1 MESIRAPVHFDY
13 RFALRMNI
21 RYLAKGPRQAV
32 YFDVFLKIEVQNLTF
47 LQDCYNKSKF
57 FPMFV
62 LKGNKI

>member
-1 MESIRAPVHFDY
+1 MY
-13 RFALRMNI
+13 RCYGVF
-21 RYLAKGPRQAV
+21 
-32 YFDVFLKIEVQNLTF
+32 FDVFLKIEVQNLTF